1 MISKTERNIWKQNNI
16 PPLEY
21 CSISRAQKL
30 LDCEIEDL
38 LHWHDIGAINLC
50 VKLTSITGTLNIA
63 LTQNK
68 ESINKRSLYSVN
80 QSDTLKKNEA
90 TWSYYSRV
98 DRVLEL
104 KDSVSA
110 IETQQGNHAIQIKL
124 KAIVSGLWYVTSK
137 NLGELLECPEHNHLA
152 KEVSAI
158 NPANNTLFCLFSPD
172 NSSNLPISIN
182 KIYIISKDVEKIY
195 EHTISSRPLEL
206 AREPTI
212 ILNKKIINE
221 PQFTLQNKTLTDFID
236 EFMKLNPE
244 LDKKSLYV
252 NENLD
257 V

>member
-1 MISKTERNIWKQNNI
+1 M
-16 PPLEY
+16 
-21 CSISRAQKL
+21 
-30 LDCEIEDL
+30 
-38 LHWHDIGAINLC
+38 
-50 VKLTSITGTLNIA
+50 
-63 LTQNK
+63 
-68 ESINKRSLYSVN
+68 N

-110 IETQQGNHAIQIKL
+110 IETQQGNHAIQIQL

-158 NPANNTLFCLFSPD
+158 NPANNTLFCHFSPD